1 MQKKHIWREFL
12 EIMQEIMHEKTVVK
26 TWTL

>member
-1 MQKKHIWREFL
+1 MQNKHQRRGIL

-26 TWTL
+26 KWTL